1 MFVQWMNE
9 HSELRTMIE
18 EGKDKLEWYRQVD
31 PAKLNT
37 LKELMMQDNYK
48 ENMSTLIKT
57 LYEFAFMTYSGM
69 YQTAF
74 EQGTELS
81 VVYNCASSD
90 LPRGQVKNNSMR
102 KLQAKTLMEIL
113 PENISK
119 FVHQKLEQQGVS
131 PEFLTVVGMV
141 SYYAE
146 NDNAA
151 A

>member
-1 MFVQWMNE
+1 
-9 HSELRTMIE
+9 
-18 EGKDKLEWYRQVD
+18 
-31 PAKLNT
+31 
-37 LKELMMQDNYK
+37 
-48 ENMSTLIKT
+48 
-57 LYEFAFMTYSGM
+57 
-69 YQTAF
+69 
-74 EQGTELS
+74 
-81 VVYNCASSD
+81 
-90 LPRGQVKNNSMR
+90 MR

-146 NDNAA
+146 NDIAA